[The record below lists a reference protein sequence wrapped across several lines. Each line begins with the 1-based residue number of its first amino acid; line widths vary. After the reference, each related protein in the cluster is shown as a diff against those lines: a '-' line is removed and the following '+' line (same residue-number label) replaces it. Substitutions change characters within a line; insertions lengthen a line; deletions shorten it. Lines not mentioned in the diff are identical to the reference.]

1 MKETIPWT
9 EAERK
14 RSNIKRKKRRTR
26 EQKNRINNEKKWK
39 KDHSEGRWKMDNLDS
54 REERLDGEEGD
65 MTKEGEGEGK
75 GGRIRS
81 GRSKEGGGLNE
92 KEGREGGGRM
102 LMVKRLGAKGERIR
116 VAGRN
121 LSGMIQQMKGEKER

>member
-1 MKETIPWT
+1 MK
-9 EAERK
+9 R
-14 RSNIKRKKRRTR
+14 
-26 EQKNRINNEKKWK
+26 KWK
-39 KDHSEGRWKMDNLDS
+39 KGNREGRWKMDDLDS

-75 GGRIRS
+75 GGRIES

-92 KEGREGGGRM
+92 KEGREGGGRT

-121 LSGMIQQMKGEKER
+121 

>member
-1 MKETIPWT
+1 MK
-9 EAERK
+9 
-14 RSNIKRKKRRTR
+14 KKS
-26 EQKNRINNEKKWK
+26 K
-39 KDHSEGRWKMDNLDS
+39 KDHREGRWKMDNLDS

-75 GGRIRS
+75 GGRIAS

-116 VAGRN
+116 VAGMN
-121 LSGMIQQMKGEKER
+121 LSGMIQQMKGKN